1 MKELISNYQFT
12 LDTIADAAGKLLLLD
27 PEQRIFLFEAEMGAG
42 KTTLIKE
49 LCKKLKSNDN
59 FSSPTFSIVNEY
71 IYPGGKIFH
80 FDLYRVKNTAELLD
94 IGFDDYIN
102 SGNYCFIEWPELSKD
117 ILDEG
122 SVVVKILQAEN
133 KRYLHV
139 TKL

>member
-12 LDTIADAAGKLLLLD
+12 LDTIADVAGKLLLLD

-80 FDLYRVKNTAELLD
+80 FDLYRVKSTEELLD

-102 SGNYCFIEWPELSKD
+102 SGNYCFIEWPELAKD